1 MRGNN
6 RWAYRGDQSKLN
18 RERSC
23 KERSCRR
30 GHKQSTD
37 EKRARLTTKK
47 GTGIWQHNRK
57 HSHVYIMQIQV
68 SALSEQ

>member
-6 RWAYRGDQSKLN
+6 TWAYRGDQSKLETGLVKRQSCN
-18 RERSC
+18 RS
-23 KERSCRR
+23 
-30 GHKQSTD
+30 HKQNTD

-57 HSHVYIMQIQV
+57 HSHVHIMQI
-68 SALSEQ
+68 